1 MAKLT
6 SFTFTPG
13 GTLVYRKSGQIAPE
27 KYYVKGSS
35 VYNSETGR
43 RVGYARQW
51 KNLTPSEQRKVES
64 AEKSRTRQYR
74 RRYQPWDKGKPR
86 KPSGAKPRA
95 PSKKAR
101 EPKVPPSEE
110 YLEEYANL
118 IRDYAMQLRD
128 GPTKETLMSITL
140 DECET
145 LHALAYDVYEAFV
158 QYGDKIMKGGESPH
172 DRAVFERQGRRLAQ
186 LLKAIR

>member
-27 KYYVKGSS
+27 KYYTKGSS
-35 VYNSETGR
+35 VYSSETGR
-43 RVGYARQW
+43 RVGYAKQF
-51 KNLTPSEQRKVES
+51 KNLTPSERMKVES
-64 AEKSRTRQYR
+64 AERSRTRQYR

-86 KPSGAKPRA
+86 QQKPRT
-95 PSKKAR
+95 PPKKAR

-128 GPTKETLMSITL
+128 GPTKAVLMSITL
-140 DECET
+140 EECEI

-158 QYGDKIMKGGESPH
+158 QYGEKVMQGQESPH

>member
-6 SFTFTPG
+6 SFTFIQG
-13 GTLVYRKSGQIAPE
+13 GTLVYRSSGQIAPG
-27 KYYVKGSS
+27 KYYVKGNS

-51 KNLTPSEQRKVES
+51 KNLTPSERKKVES
-64 AEKSRTRQYR
+64 AERSRTRQYR

-86 KPSGAKPRA
+86 KPSKAQPKAPPR
-95 PSKKAR
+95 KTR
-101 EPKVPPSEE
+101 EPEVPPSDE
-110 YLEEYANL
+110 YLEQYQNL

-128 GPTKETLMSITL
+128 GPAKAALMTVTVE
-140 DECET
+140 ECEM

-158 QYGDKIMKGGESPH
+158 QYGEEIMKGMESPH
-172 DRAVFERQGRRLAQ
+172 ERAVFERQGRRLAQ